1 MGFLC
6 LDLHNKNFNVLKM
19 TQIPKI
25 GKSWKN
31 FMWGQISEM
40 IQLLLIICDTQKA
53 DLKECQRT
61 FLKNQF
67 SVGYKN

>member
-1 MGFLC
+1 
-6 LDLHNKNFNVLKM
+6 M